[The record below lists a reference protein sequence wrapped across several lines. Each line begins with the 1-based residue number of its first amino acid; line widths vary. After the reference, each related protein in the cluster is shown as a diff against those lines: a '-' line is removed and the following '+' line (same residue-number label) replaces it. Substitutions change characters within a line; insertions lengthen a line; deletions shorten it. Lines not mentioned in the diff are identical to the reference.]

1 MTEFPNLTVLDHP
14 LIQHKLSHLRS
25 VDTPK
30 KGFKEL
36 VDEIAMLMAFEVT
49 RSLQL
54 EDIQVTT
61 PLEEATCQRL
71 KGKKL
76 VLVPILRAG
85 LGMTAGVMQ
94 LIPQARIG
102 HLGMY
107 RDEQTLEPVTYYNK
121 LPKNVADTEI
131 IVIDP
136 MLATGNSAAA
146 AVDER
151 EELRLVASARW
162 FDDDTHVTRILPGW

>member
-49 RSLQL
+49 RSLEL
-54 EDIQVTT
+54 EDFPVTT
-61 PLEEATCQRL
+61 PLEQITGQRL

-85 LGMTAGVMQ
+85 LGMVAPTAQSPLPV
-94 LIPQARIG
+94 LAR
-102 HLGMY
+102 
-107 RDEQTLEPVTYYNK
+107 RD
-121 LPKNVADTEI
+121 
-131 IVIDP
+131 
-136 MLATGNSAAA
+136 
-146 AVDER
+146 R
-151 EELRLVASARW
+151 
-162 FDDDTHVTRILPGW
+162 